1 MTKQSNNSLR
11 PITQSNGVLID
22 NETRTMWQHLND
34 RIDSTSIIN
43 MVSAYFTIYGFDALQ
58 DKLNEAKEIKFL
70 YGDPT
75 GVGTVDPQNKQEKSY
90 YLTEEN
96 KLQPVDVLQ
105 QKPLAEECKKWME
118 SDKVSVRSI
127 KKNNFLHGKMYNIIN
142 SNPDGSQQKHSVIG
156 SSNFT
161 QTGLGK
167 STNSN
172 IELNLAVEGK
182 DACQEMNDWFD
193 KIWQNSDETEN
204 VKNNVIAALDRIG
217 KEQSPEFIY
226 FKTLYEIFKERLNE
240 QEEFEKEGETIHFHD
255 TSIYKKLYAF
265 QKDGVKGILNRLQKH
280 NGCIL
285 ADSVGLGK
293 TYTALAVIKY
303 YELNNKNV
311 LVLCPKKLKENWS
324 LYQDATNEKGNPL
337 SDDKFSYKLLNH
349 TDLSRTDEF
358 DDSTGKS
365 DGINLSKFNWGNF
378 DLVVIDESHHFRND
392 SPGKRSRDITGE
404 YKFSRYQKLMED
416 IIISGKNTR
425 VLMLTATPINN
436 SLRDLRSQIYL
447 MAKKSDEHFKQTMEI
462 NNISTV
468 FSIAEKKFN
477 EWSKKREIENKEK
490 LYESLGGELFNL
502 LDAISI
508 ARSRKHIKKYYKKEI
523 TQIGG
528 FPKRADPINEYPHT
542 DTEEKI
548 EYKWLFE
555 QIGEFQLSIYNPSEY
570 LYEETEIFKKQK
582 EEEDTSGFSQKK
594 REHYLIGM
602 MRVNF
607 MKRLESS
614 VHSFIVTLERTID
627 KSNKILDK
635 IEGFQKHQKKK
646 ETVVIYDHIDE
657 DENQED
663 EEFTI
668 GKKESPIPLEYIK
681 VDEWKQHIEEDKD
694 ALQKILGEV
703 QKINPSRDAK
713 LTMLKNMIQ
722 DKIDNPTYDK
732 EKKECRKLIIFT
744 AFSDT
749 AEYLY
754 EQLKP
759 EIIKQDINVALV
771 TGTGCN
777 SNIDIK
783 DFNQILNRFAPYGR
797 SAIRNTSESKKSSAN
812 HNREI
817 DILIATDCISEGQNL
832 HDCDAV
838 INYDVHW
845 NPVRL
850 MQRFGRVDR
859 MGSKFKEIRN
869 VIYWPMKDLDRYIKL
884 HHRIKTKM
892 ALLVATSTGD
902 GNVLNPT
909 DENEEEVIRK
919 KAEQGIHYNYR
930 KLSQLENGEYD
941 PDEIPDDEIT
951 LQDFTLEDF
960 ISQLLQYIDRNKDKL
975 EEAPLGLYAVT
986 DKNNST
992 SDDKEKETKKT
1003 ISKSK
1008 EVPGVIFCFKQTIGD
1023 DEKQNNTNKVG
1034 AANKANPLHPYM
1046 LVYVSVEGTIR
1057 YTYTNTR
1064 KMLTSF
1070 ANLTLGKDSPNYE
1083 LCDKF
1088 STTTNNGKKM
1098 DEYEELLRIALEE
1111 GIGKEFKK
1119 INIQSLKAEA
1129 GREGIMTTKE
1139 DMPHKPNN
1147 QKLISWLVIY

>member
-1 MTKQSNNSLR
+1 MTKQSNNSIP
-11 PITQSNGVLID
+11 PIAQGNSKSNGVLID
-22 NETRTMWQHLND
+22 NKKRTMWQHLND

-43 MVSAYFTIYGFDALQ
+43 MVSAYFTIYGFQALK
-58 DKLNEAKEIKFL
+58 DKLNEAKEVKFL

-75 GVGTVDPQNKQEKSY
+75 GVGTVDPKNKQEKSY

-96 KLQPVDVLQ
+96 GLEPREVLK
-105 QKPLAEECKKWME
+105 QKPLAEECKKWMK
-118 SDKVSVRSI
+118 SDKVGIRSI
-127 KKNNFLHGKMYNIIN
+127 KKSNFLHGKMYNIIN

-161 QTGLGK
+161 QTGLGE
-167 STNSN
+167 STNPN

-182 DACQEMNDWFD
+182 DACQEMNDWFNN
-193 KIWQNSDETEN
+193 IWQDDAETED
-204 VKNNVIAALDRIG
+204 VKNNVLAALDRIG
-217 KEQSPEFIY
+217 EEQSPEFIY

-240 QEEFEKEGETIHFHD
+240 QEEFEQEGETIHFHD

-265 QKDGVKGILNRLQKH
+265 QKDGVKAILNRLQKH

-293 TYTALAVIKY
+293 TYTALAIIKY

-324 LYQDATNEKGNPL
+324 LYQDASNEIGNPL
-337 SDDKFSYKLLNH
+337 SADRFAYKLLNH

-365 DGINLSKFNWGNF
+365 DGIDLSKFNWGNF
-378 DLVVIDESHHFRND
+378 DLVVIDESHNFRND
-392 SPGKRSRDITGE
+392 SPGKRSKDITG
-404 YKFSRYQKLMED
+404 KHKMSRYERLLEH
-416 IIISGKNTR
+416 IIKNGKKTR
-425 VLMLTATPINN
+425 VLMLSATPINN
-436 SLRDLRSQIYL
+436 SLRDLRNQIYL
-447 MAKKSDEHFKQTMEI
+447 MTEKNQEHFKQTMEI
-462 NNISTV
+462 NNVSNM
-468 FSIAEKKFN
+468 FRIAERKFN
-477 EWSKKREIENKEK
+477 DWSKKGDAENKEE
-490 LYESLGGELFNL
+490 LCENLGGEFFNL
-502 LDAISI
+502 LDAVSI
-508 ARSRKHIKKYYKKEI
+508 ARSRKHIKRYYKKEMV
-523 TQIGG
+523 QIGG
-528 FPKRADPINEYPHT
+528 FPRHADPENKYPHT
-542 DTEEKI
+542 DTEERI
-548 EYKWLFE
+548 EYKRLFE

-570 LYEETEIFKKQK
+570 LHEKTTAFQTQK
-582 EEEDTSGFSQKK
+582 EEEDTTGFSQKK

-614 VHSFIVTLERTID
+614 VYSFIVTLERTID
-627 KSNKILDK
+627 KSNDIINK
-635 IEGFQKHQKKK
+635 IERFQKHQQKK
-646 ETVVIYDHIDE
+646 ETISIYDHIDE

-681 VDEWKQHIEEDKD
+681 IDQWKRNIKKDKD
-694 ALQKILGEV
+694 ALQKILDEV
-703 QKINPSRDAK
+703 QKIKPSRDAK
-713 LTMLKNMIQ
+713 LIMLKNMIRN
-722 DKIDNPTYDK
+722 KIDNPTSDK
-732 EKKECRKLIIFT
+732 DNKECRKLLIFT

-754 EQLKP
+754 EQLKT
-759 EIIKQDINVALV
+759 EITKQGINVALV

-777 SNIDIK
+777 SNIEIK
-783 DFNQILNRFAPYGR
+783 DFNQILNHFAPYGR
-797 SAIRNTSESKKSSAN
+797 SVNNNTSESKRRSASN
-812 HNREI
+812 DREI

-832 HDCDAV
+832 HDCDTV

-859 MGSKFKEIRN
+859 IGSKFEKIHN
-869 VIYWPMKDLDRYIKL
+869 IIYWPMKDLDSYIKL

-902 GNVLNPT
+902 GNVLYPT
-909 DENEEEVIRK
+909 DENEEDVIQK
-919 KAEQGIHYNYR
+919 NNYNRR
-930 KLSQLENGEYD
+930 KLSELKSGEYD
-941 PDEIPDDEIT
+941 PDEIHEDEIT

-960 ISQLLQYIDRNKDKL
+960 IAQLLQYIDRNKDKL

-986 DKNNST
+986 DTNNSAT
-992 SDDKEKETKKT
+992 DDKGKGIKKS

-1008 EVPGVIFCFKQTIGD
+1008 EVPGLIFCFKQTIGD
-1023 DEKQNNTNKVG
+1023 DEQQYNAKKIST
-1034 AANKANPLHPYM
+1034 ANKENPLHPYM
-1046 LVYVSVEGTIR
+1046 LVYVSANEKIR

-1088 STTTNNGKKM
+1088 STTTKNGQKI
-1098 DEYEELLRIALEE
+1098 DEQQELLRIALKE

-1119 INIQSLKAEA
+1119 QDIQSLKAEA
-1129 GREGIMTTKE
+1129 GRGGIMTANK
-1139 DMPHKPNN
+1139 DMPHQPNN
-1147 QKLISWLVIY
+1147 QTLISWLVIY